1 MKNTVKLNE
10 SQLRKIVAETV
21 KKVLKEDGGYFNN
34 DIDYGDSPEPISQ
47 YTYLIEP
54 MKLLLNGYHNY
65 MWDWNVDES
74 DISFGEYCEKLREEF
89 GLQVE

>member
-1 MKNTVKLNE
+1 
-10 SQLRKIVAETV
+10 
-21 KKVLKEDGGYFNN
+21 
-34 DIDYGDSPEPISQ
+34 
-47 YTYLIEP
+47 